1 MMVPVRRCPIL
12 KTDSPLARRIKSVIA
27 ASCFNNIRAAEIAA
41 GLPLQALTVFQNKP
55 LRLSPERR
63 RLVME
68 SLERLVDLRVS
79 EIAALAGILP
89 SGEVAGADAPRGIEG
104 LTDHQATAAKAFRS
118 LVGRRPWPGLNPDR
132 PTWVTWG
139 TDLRR
144 AWLALR
150 SADAPFAAAHGKG
163 QQPSFTVWRLVIE
176 GDKPGWSRPD
186 GDEYLAALER
196 LALSAGLDALAAHF
210 LEQGKT

>member
-1 MMVPVRRCPIL
+1 MGVPVRRCPIL

-68 SLERLVDLRVS
+68 SLERLVDLPVS

-89 SGEVAGADAPRGIEG
+89 SGEVAGVDAPRGIEG
-104 LTDHQATAAKAFRS
+104 LSDRQATAANAFHA
-118 LVGRRPWPGLNPDR
+118 LVGRRPWPGLSPDR
-132 PTWVTWG
+132 PTWATWND
-139 TDLRR
+139 DLRR
-144 AWLALR
+144 SWSALR
-150 SADAPFAAAHGKG
+150 SADAPFAAAHPRA
-163 QQPSFTVWRLVIE
+163 QFPSFAVWRLVVDGE
-176 GDKPGWSRPD
+176 KPGWARPD
-186 GDEYLAALER
+186 GDEDLATLER
-196 LALSAGLDALAAHF
+196 LALASGLDALAAHF
-210 LEQGKT
+210 LKRGET